1 MILIRKSINNVL
13 LPISKNWFAF
23 YSEIHNYDA
32 VSSLA
37 DKLFKSSYR
46 TDSYGKKLCYYRC
59 C

>member
-1 MILIRKSINNVL
+1 MILIRNSINNVL

-37 DKLFKSSYR
+37 DKLFKPSYW
-46 TDSYGKKLCYYRC
+46 TDSYGKKALLL
-59 C
+59 